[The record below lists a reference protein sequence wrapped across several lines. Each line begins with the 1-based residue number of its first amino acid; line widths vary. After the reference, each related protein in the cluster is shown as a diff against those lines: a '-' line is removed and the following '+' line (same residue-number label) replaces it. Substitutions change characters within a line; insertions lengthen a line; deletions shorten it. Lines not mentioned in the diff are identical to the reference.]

1 MQSGWKE
8 TLELDPCEM
17 EVVTPDGAGPGGP
30 RGVTELLKTC
40 PECGARLKKEKLP
53 IRIFN

>member
-8 TLELDPCEM
+8 TLDLDPCEM
-17 EVVTPDGAGPGGP
+17 EVVTPDGAAPGGP
-30 RGVTELLKTC
+30 RGVTELPKTC